1 MEGHELHKA
10 EYLGTSHLIA
20 TRSLVH
26 YNDYVFRLATRKF
39 PKRGEILEFGPG
51 LGDFTGRFKD
61 SGSTIDVVEIEPQ
74 FHPVLAKLSRKVAGS
89 LDELPGPYDGILSVN
104 VLEHI
109 EDDDGALRRLHAK
122 LKPGGLISLYHPAG
136 PSLYGQLDKL
146 VNHYRR
152 YSREEMIQKVE
163 AAGFKVEECRYVDSL
178 GWLVMYFYKLFGIGD
193 GNVTPWSMKL
203 YDLTVFPIS
212 RFLLDPLFSRR
223 FGRSIFVLGRKL
235 V

>member
-1 MEGHELHKA
+1 MDSHDLNNA

-20 TRSLVH
+20 TQSLVH
-26 YNDYVFRLATRKF
+26 YNDYVFRLATKRF
-39 PKRGEILEFGPG
+39 PKQGEILELGPG
-51 LGDFTGRFKD
+51 LGDFTGRFLN
-61 SGSTIDVVEIEPQ
+61 SGTKIDVVETERK
-74 FHPVLAKLSRKVAGS
+74 FHPVLARLSRKVVGS
-89 LDELPGPYDGILSVN
+89 LDELQGRYDAILSVN

-109 EDDDGALRRLHAK
+109 ENDEAILRQLNSK

-152 YSREEMIQKVE
+152 YSKEEMIRKVR
-163 AAGFKVEECRYVDSL
+163 AAGFEIEECRYVDSL
-178 GWLVMYFYKLFGIGD
+178 GWLVMRLYKLLGIGD

-203 YDLTVFPIS
+203 YDWTVFPVS
-212 RFLLDPLFSRR
+212 RVLDPLVGRS

>member
-1 MEGHELHKA
+1 MEGHDLDKS
-10 EYLGTSHLIA
+10 EYLGTSHLLA

-26 YNDYVFRLATRKF
+26 YNDYVFRLATNKF
-39 PKRGEILEFGPG
+39 PKQGEVLELGPG
-51 LGDFTGRFKD
+51 LGDFTGRFLNAGKK
-61 SGSTIDVVEIEPQ
+61 IDVVETELQ
-74 FHPVLAKLSRKVAGS
+74 FHPVLAKLARKVAAS
-89 LDELPGPYDGILSVN
+89 LDELQGRYDAILSVN

-109 EDDDGALRRLHAK
+109 EDDEAILRQLNSK

-152 YSREEMIQKVE
+152 YSREEMVRKVQ
-163 AAGFKVEECRYVDSL
+163 AAGFQIEEVRYVDSL
-178 GWLVMYFYKLFGIGD
+178 GWLVMWIYKLLGIGD

-203 YDLTVFPIS
+203 YDWTVFPIS
-212 RFLLDPLFSRR
+212 RVLDPLVGRS

>member
-1 MEGHELHKA
+1 MEGHELNKA

-26 YNDYVFRLATRKF
+26 YNDYVFRLATKKF
-39 PKRGEILEFGPG
+39 PRKGEILEFGPG
-51 LGDFTGRFKD
+51 LGDFTGRFED
-61 SGSTIDVVEIEPQ
+61 SRGTVDVVENELQ
-74 FHPVLAKLSRKVAGS
+74 FHPVLGKLSRKVAAS
-89 LDELPGPYDGILSVN
+89 LDELPGRYDAVLSVN

-109 EDDDGALRRLHAK
+109 EDDEAILRQLYAK

-146 VNHYRR
+146 VHHYRR
-152 YSREEMIQKVE
+152 YSREEMVRKVQ
-163 AAGFKVEECRYVDSL
+163 AAGFSVEEVRYVDSL
-178 GWLVMYFYKLFGIGD
+178 GWLVMWLYKLLGIGD

-203 YDLTVFPIS
+203 YDWTVFPLS
-212 RFLLDPLFSRR
+212 RVLDPLVGRS

>member
-1 MEGHELHKA
+1 MEQHDLGHA
-10 EYLGTSHLIA
+10 AYLGTSHLIA
-20 TRSLVH
+20 TQSLVH
-26 YNDYVFRLATRKF
+26 YNDYVFRLATSKF
-39 PKRGEILEFGPG
+39 PKNGEFMEFGPG
-51 LGDFTGRFKD
+51 LGDFAGRFQKAGI
-61 SGSTIDVVEIEPQ
+61 SIDVVEIERQ
-74 FHPVLAKLSRKVAGS
+74 FHPVLARLSRKVVGS
-89 LDELPGPYDGILSVN
+89 LDELPGAYDAILSVN

-109 EDDDGALRRLHAK
+109 EDDQAALRQLHAK

-152 YSREEMIQKVE
+152 YSREEMVRKVE
-163 AAGFKVEECRYVDSL
+163 AAGFVIEESRYVDSL
-178 GWLVMYFYKLFGIGD
+178 GWLVMFIYKKLGIGD

-203 YDLTVFPIS
+203 YDLTVFPLS
-212 RFLLDPLFSRR
+212 RILDPLVGRS

>member
-1 MEGHELHKA
+1 MDSRDLDKA

-20 TRSLVH
+20 TQSLVH
-26 YNDYVFRLATRKF
+26 YNDYVFKLATNKF
-39 PKRGEILEFGPG
+39 PEQGEILELGPG
-51 LGDFTGRFKD
+51 LGDFTGRFLN
-61 SGSTIDVVEIEPQ
+61 SGKKIDVVETERQ
-74 FHPVLAKLSRKVAGS
+74 FHPVLAKLARKVAGS
-89 LDELPGPYDGILSVN
+89 LDELSGGYDAILSVN

-109 EDDDGALRRLHAK
+109 EDDEAILRQLNSK

-146 VNHYRR
+146 VHHYRR
-152 YSREEMIQKVE
+152 YSREEMVQKVQ
-163 AAGFKVEECRYVDSL
+163 AAGFQIEECRYVDSL
-178 GWLVMYFYKLFGIGD
+178 GWLVMYLYKLFGIGD

-212 RFLLDPLFSRR
+212 RILDPLVGRS

>member
-1 MEGHELHKA
+1 MDSHDLQKA

-26 YNDYVFRLATRKF
+26 YNDYVFKLATRKF
-39 PKRGEILEFGPG
+39 PKNGEFMEFGPG
-51 LGDFTGRFKD
+51 LGDFAGRFQRA
-61 SGSTIDVVEIEPQ
+61 GILIDVVEIERQ
-74 FHPVLAKLSRKVAGS
+74 FHPVLARLSRKVAGS
-89 LDELPGPYDGILSVN
+89 LEELPGPYDGILSVN

-109 EDDDGALRRLHAK
+109 EDDEGTLRRLSAK

-136 PSLYGQLDKL
+136 PSLYGQLDRL

-152 YSREEMIQKVE
+152 YSREEMVRKVE

-178 GWLVMYFYKLFGIGD
+178 GWLVMYVYKKLGIGD

-203 YDLTVFPIS
+203 YDLTVFPLS
-212 RFLLDPLFSRR
+212 RILDPLVGRR

>member
-1 MEGHELHKA
+1 MEQPDLKHA

-26 YNDYVFRLATRKF
+26 YNNYVFKLATRRF
-39 PKRGEILEFGPG
+39 PEHGEFMEFGPG
-51 LGDFTGRFKD
+51 LGDFTGRFQAA
-61 SGSTIDVVEIEPQ
+61 GTMIDVVEIEPQ
-74 FHPVLAKLSRKVAGS
+74 FHQVLGKLARKVASS
-89 LDELPGPYDGILSVN
+89 LDELPGPYDAILSVN

-109 EDDDGALRRLHAK
+109 EDDQATLRQLHAK

-146 VNHYRR
+146 VHHYRR
-152 YSREEMIQKVE
+152 YDREEMVRKVE
-163 AAGFKVEECRYVDSL
+163 SAGFKIEETRYVDSL
-178 GWLVMYFYKLFGIGD
+178 GWFVMFVYKLLKLGD

-203 YDLTVFPIS
+203 YDLLVFPVS
-212 RFLLDPLFSRR
+212 RILDPLVGRR
-223 FGRSIFVLGRKL
+223 FGRSIFVLARKL